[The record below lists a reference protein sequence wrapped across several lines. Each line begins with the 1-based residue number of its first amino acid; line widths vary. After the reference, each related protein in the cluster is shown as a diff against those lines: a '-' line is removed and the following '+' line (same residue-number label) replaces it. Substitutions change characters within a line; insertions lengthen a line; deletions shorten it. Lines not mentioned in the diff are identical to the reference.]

1 MRWVLTRA
9 GCLLVSVLVTKPMG
23 AHAQEPSG
31 GYTVFGVGNDS
42 CTVAEQSNAD
52 VAKSWVLGYFSAL
65 NVVNRQNHNVGAGA
79 DANGIMEGVKLV
91 CDTNPYE
98 PFFNAASAVYLKLQQ
113 EGH

>member
-1 MRWVLTRA
+1 
-9 GCLLVSVLVTKPMG
+9 
-23 AHAQEPSG
+23 
-31 GYTVFGVGNDS
+31 
-42 CTVAEQSNAD
+42 
-52 VAKSWVLGYFSAL
+52 VLGYFSAL